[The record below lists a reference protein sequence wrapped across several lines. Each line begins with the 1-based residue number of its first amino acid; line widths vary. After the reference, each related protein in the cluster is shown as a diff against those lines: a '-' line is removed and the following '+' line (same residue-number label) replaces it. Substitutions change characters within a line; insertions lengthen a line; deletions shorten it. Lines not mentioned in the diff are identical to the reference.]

1 MVKITDRSI
10 MEKKCGTI
18 RGMDALKAAGLGG
31 NHPEIVEPLA
41 EVLAKPFPQFFSASL
56 DKGWLPAS

>member
-1 MVKITDRSI
+1 